1 MKTTIKAIFVPSNSI
16 KLLPPNRRI
25 RLQSYLATQLD
36 KMQSFNLVL
45 ASLAAL
51 GLAMPITRRDDA
63 WQVTRFSA
71 GVAPHSSVET
81 VSFNLQIGSGSPATC
96 SGLGSAGLS
105 SGAYLFPVNG
115 TCDDGSVSFEFSQ
128 VEDQAI
134 KLDVL
139 AGNIPRSHTSDPGV
153 VEESSTGD
161 SPFDTTTS
169 YTGPQDFTLDI

>member
-1 MKTTIKAIFVPSNSI
+1 
-16 KLLPPNRRI
+16 
-25 RLQSYLATQLD
+25 
-36 KMQSFNLVL
+36 MQSFNLIL
-45 ASLAAL
+45 ASLAVM
-51 GLAMPITRRDDA
+51 GLAMPIVQRDDA

-81 VSFNLQIGSGSPATC
+81 VSFNLQIGPGSPISC

-115 TCDDGSVSFEFSQ
+115 TCDDGSASFKFAQ

-139 AGNIPRSHTSDPGV
+139 AGNTPRSHTSDPGAV
-153 VEESSTGD
+153 AEATGD
-161 SPFDTTTS
+161 SPLDTATS
-169 YTGPQDFTLDI
+169 YTGPQDFALGN